1 MLLLVTAAC
10 VLAQPAF
17 IPPNITVLFL
27 SDDHNAAD
35 YGMAG
40 NPAVHTPAVDRLARE
55 GVRFVNAYTPMAMC
69 APSRSALYTAR
80 YPMRSGAFAN
90 HYPVY
95 KGVPSVTGRLQE
107 EGWAVHLVGKSHVNE
122 ATSTSFE
129 GYPTNKATATTFNFT
144 SRNGTQ
150 SYYPNAATTSQL
162 VEQIEPLLFRHKF
175 SGVPMCLVVASYLP
189 HGPYPS
195 APINYTRILL
205 MVRAI
210 PRDKKVCAPAIV
222 AKQSAPP
229 GAHTDP
235 TRTPAPCPRAPTIHL
250 PFVTGSYYQNIMD
263 ENAQLEAVLGIF
275 EARGLLDSTLFV
287 YASDHGTEGKWTAYE
302 AGLKVPLV
310 VRWPAGGV
318 QGGENSTALVSLLD
332 IFPTFLEIAGAAQP
346 AFDGLDGR
354 SLLPLL
360 TAPKLS
366 HHKHVFSVATR
377 QNIQQPSVFPSRSV
391 RGARYKLIVNFN
403 AKERNLGDAAGD
415 TNVHSRHGRSYPR
428 EFIRLVAP
436 IHSKT

>member
-195 APINYTRILL
+195 APINYTNTIYGPCHPEGQKNSVCPSNRGKTK
-205 MVRAI
+205 RA
-210 PRDKKVCAPAIV
+210 PGCAHRP
-222 AKQSAPP
+222 
-229 GAHTDP
+229 DP
-235 TRTPAPCPRAPTIHL
+235 DTRTLSPCAHNP
-250 PFVTGSYYQNIMD
+250 
-263 ENAQLEAVLGIF
+263 
-275 EARGLLDSTLFV
+275 
-287 YASDHGTEGKWTAYE
+287 
-302 AGLKVPLV
+302 
-310 VRWPAGGV
+310 
-318 QGGENSTALVSLLD
+318 
-332 IFPTFLEIAGAAQP
+332 P
-346 AFDGLDGR
+346 AFCDWQ
-354 SLLPLL
+354 LLPEHYGRER
-360 TAPKLS
+360 A
-366 HHKHVFSVATR
+366 VGGGTR
-377 QNIQQPSVFPSRSV
+377 NI
-391 RGARYKLIVNFN
+391 RGARPTGQHAFRLRFRP
-403 AKERNLGDAAGD
+403 RNRRQVDG
-415 TNVHSRHGRSYPR
+415 VRGRPQGATGR
-428 EFIRLVAP
+428 ALACRWRARG
-436 IHSKT
+436 

>member
-1 MLLLVTAAC
+1 MRPPRHRSKGTPRTKRRQPRSTSRHETAPRVTILTQRRPANSSNRLSRCSSATSSAAC
-10 VLAQPAF
+10 Q
-17 IPPNITVLFL
+17 
-27 SDDHNAAD
+27 
-35 YGMAG
+35 
-40 NPAVHTPAVDRLARE
+40 
-55 GVRFVNAYTPMAMC
+55 C
-69 APSRSALYTAR
+69 ASS
-80 YPMRSGAFAN
+80 
-90 HYPVY
+90 
-95 KGVPSVTGRLQE
+95 
-107 EGWAVHLVGKSHVNE
+107 
-122 ATSTSFE
+122 
-129 GYPTNKATATTFNFT
+129 
-144 SRNGTQ
+144 
-150 SYYPNAATTSQL
+150 
-162 VEQIEPLLFRHKF
+162 
-175 SGVPMCLVVASYLP
+175 LP
-189 HGPYPS
+189 HIYRTDRILLHPS
-195 APINYTRILL
+195 TTRILL

-428 EFIRLVAP
+428 EFIRLGADTFEDVSLRRFERCAP
-436 IHSKT
+436 SSPPSSSRLLRRVHARARPHSAQCHARRSCARSPNPRSQPNRCRTSSSTTSRPTPTSCA